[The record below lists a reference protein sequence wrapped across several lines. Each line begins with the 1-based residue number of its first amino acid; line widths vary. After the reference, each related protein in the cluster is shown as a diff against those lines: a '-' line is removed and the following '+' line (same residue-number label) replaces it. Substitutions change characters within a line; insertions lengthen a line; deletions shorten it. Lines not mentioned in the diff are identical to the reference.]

1 MTIVRVKGFKLFID
15 AHGHARCYHRKTG
28 TPIDLRK
35 SPLGSTEFIAECAR
49 IGALGQKAEEKPG
62 LLGTLI
68 RDYRASSAWKDLAPR
83 TQADYHR
90 VFEWLRPIAGT
101 SLKRFSRPLVVKIR
115 DKAADAKGR
124 RFGNYVKAVLSII
137 FSWGKERAPSMRTML
152 PALKICAV
160 HVVAG
165 KRTAPGPI
173 KSGRLSSTRRRR
185 FCGRR
190 LP

>member
-1 MTIVRVKGFKLFID
+1 MATRAAIT
-15 AHGHARCYHRKTG
+15 ARPERRLTCENRRWARPSSLRSVQGSARLARK
-28 TPIDLRK
+28 PKRN
-35 SPLGSTEFIAECAR
+35 PAC
-49 IGALGQKAEEKPG
+49 
-62 LLGTLI
+62 LGTWI
-68 RDYRASSAWKDLAPR
+68 RDYKTSSAWKDLAPR

-101 SLKRFSRPLVVKIR
+101 SLKRFSRPLVVKVR
-115 DKAADAKGR
+115 DKAADAEGR

-137 FSWGKERAPSMRTML
+137 FSWGKERGAVDENYASGI
-152 PALKICAV
+152 KFCAV
-160 HVVAG
+160 HVVRR

-173 KSGRLSSTRRRR
+173 KSGRLSSTRRRW